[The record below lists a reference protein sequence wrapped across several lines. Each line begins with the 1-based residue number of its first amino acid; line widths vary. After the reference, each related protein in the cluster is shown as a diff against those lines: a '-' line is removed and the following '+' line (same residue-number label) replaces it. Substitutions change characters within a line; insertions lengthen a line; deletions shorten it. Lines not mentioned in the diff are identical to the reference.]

1 MREPGN
7 EVAFGFNFG
16 YRSVG
21 PCLVKVRRGSLAK
34 KTLFD
39 GQVSSILCF
48 AFLLYDMSIMPCYAK
63 SWTWL
68 SSINE
73 TIENGR
79 NEFWLNLE
87 AHGQL

>member
-16 YRSVG
+16 CRSVG
-21 PCLVKVRRGSLAK
+21 PCLVKVRRGSLAKK

-48 AFLLYDMSIMPCYAK
+48 AFLLYDMSIM
-63 SWTWL
+63 
-68 SSINE
+68 
-73 TIENGR
+73 
-79 NEFWLNLE
+79 LNVMPKAGL
-87 AHGQL
+87 G